1 MMADSGKTDFL
12 HENALKLDEVVTQQ
26 EDQGYDNPPT
36 PYSPN
41 TAVVEQPQPYT
52 PVTTDGFR
60 EELPSNTLAIFA
72 SVYVILFCCLPVGC
86 VALACASEYFDISS
100 HVCDGQPRT
109 FLQHNIKFE
118 FHFPSFLF

>member
-26 EDQGYDNPPT
+26 EDRGYDNPPT

-41 TAVVEQPQPYT
+41 TAVVEQPYPYT
-52 PVTTDGFR
+52 TATTDGFR
-60 EELPSNTLAIFA
+60 EELPSNTLAICA

-86 VALACASEYFDISS
+86 VSLACASECSMHATKKSFAISS
-100 HVCDGQPRT
+100 HFCAGQSRT
-109 FLQHNIKFE
+109 FFSA
-118 FHFPSFLF
+118 FSVR